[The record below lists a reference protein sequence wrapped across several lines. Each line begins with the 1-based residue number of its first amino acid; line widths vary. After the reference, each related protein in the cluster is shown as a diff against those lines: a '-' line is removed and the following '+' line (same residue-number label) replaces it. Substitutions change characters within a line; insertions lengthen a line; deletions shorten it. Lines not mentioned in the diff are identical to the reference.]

1 MFQFN
6 GIAGKRPRRESAP
19 WLSLAGARVP
29 GGRKLKCREALR
41 KESGLKLV
49 GNGVTG
55 GAECSDSW
63 ISFNRKLLQHRFH
76 DNCAIMTST
85 LSFIGS

>member
-1 MFQFN
+1 MVRESYGLFQFN

-29 GGRKLKCREALR
+29 GDRKLKCREALR

-49 GNGVTG
+49 SNGAT
-55 GAECSDSW
+55 
-63 ISFNRKLLQHRFH
+63 
-76 DNCAIMTST
+76 
-85 LSFIGS
+85 